1 MLMKKRGVLL
11 YVDDSRSVSW
21 LVKRFFEMRYP
32 AYEIIIADSAA
43 LAVHEL
49 EAREGH
55 EDFPKALITDL
66 QLGGAMDGTMLIQQ
80 IRSHFPKLR
89 AIVVSGSIS
98 AEDRERSYGAGANAV
113 IEKPTNLD
121 HFVSRIFDL
130 IQCPTDTI
138 GC

>member
-66 QLGGAMDGTMLIQQ
+66 RLGGAMDGTMLIQQ

-89 AIVVSGSIS
+89 AIIVSGSI
-98 AEDRERSYGAGANAV
+98 RS
-113 IEKPTNLD
+113 EEHTSELQ
-121 HFVSRIFDL
+121 SRFG
-130 IQCPTDTI
+130 T
-138 GC
+138 